1 MKKITIISIFLL
13 LVAINSNA
21 QDIFS
26 AAAEGD
32 LERIKQLIS
41 DKQELVNATNESGK
55 TALHIAS
62 EKGHLEIVEY
72 LLEGGADIE
81 AKSIYELTPLFS
93 AAETGNIEL
102 AEMLIKYRAD
112 VNAFSQFFGTALHR
126 AVYMGHPEVAKLLLK
141 QGAAVTVQNSTG
153 TVLHTAALLGRPNL
167 ARLLIE
173 NGADVNSK
181 NSSGITPLYYAISTG
196 NDRSDELA
204 MLFIN
209 NGADVNAADKN
220 GNSVLMM
227 AVQQGFPDV
236 ADKLIEKGADKT
248 IQTINTK
255 QSLLHS
261 AGIYGYGDVATILIQ
276 SGLDVNARDA
286 DGKTP
291 LYYAQKYGH
300 KTVAQPLVKAGAE
313 EEKTENNFGDSKYV
327 TKKMKNGEAYIWLLK
342 NRGYVIK
349 TRNHLF
355 IFDNEETGRKPDAP
369 SIDNGHYSLSEL
381 WDQNVMVLYSA
392 YHAHGGP
399 GEFIHTLEDS
409 LKNISYLHYKDDRWR
424 HGNKSLYLKG
434 RETHHIYGA
443 EIITMEAHEIYG
455 MGSLGY
461 LVRVDGL
468 TFFYSP
474 FPTSKTEEFNKE
486 VDFIAEHTD
495 KCDIAFIMAM
505 PEEGEACRD
514 YILEKLKPKVM
525 LPMGHKSTHKY
536 FRKFTEGA
544 ARIFPQIQTG
554 IPGNPGDRFYYR
566 KEELKFN

>member
-26 AAAEGD
+26 AAAEGN

-41 DKQELVNATNESGK
+41 ENHELVKECNKNQN
-55 TALHIAS
+55 TALHLAAQR
-62 EKGHLEIVEY
+62 GHLETVRY
-72 LLEGGADIE
+72 LLDKGAE
-81 AKSIYELTPLFS
+81 VNAKSKYETTPLFS
-93 AAETGNIEL
+93 AAETGNLEL
-102 AEMLIKYRAD
+102 AEMLIKYKAD
-112 VNAFSQFFGTALHR
+112 VNAVSQFFGTALHR
-126 AVYMGHPEVAKLLLK
+126 AVYMGHPEVVKLLLK
-141 QGAAVTVQNSTG
+141 HGADVTIQNSTG
-153 TVLHTAALLGRPNL
+153 TVLHTSALLGRPNL

-173 NGADVNSK
+173 YGADVNCV
-181 NSSGITPLYYAISTG
+181 NAMGITPLYYAIFTG
-196 NDRSDELA
+196 KDRSSELS

-209 NGADVNAADKN
+209 KGADVNATDKD

-227 AVQQGFPDV
+227 AVQQGYPDIV
-236 ADKLIEKGADKT
+236 EELIGEGADKT
-248 IQTINTK
+248 IRDINTK

-261 AGIYGYGDVATILIQ
+261 AAIYGYGDVATILIQ
-276 SGLDVNARDA
+276 SGLDVNARDS

-300 KTVAQPLVKAGAE
+300 KTVADPLVKAGAE
-313 EEKTENNFGDSKYV
+313 KEKTESNLGDSKYV

-355 IFDNEETGRKPDAP
+355 IFDNEETGRKPDEP

-381 WDQNVMVLYSA
+381 RDQNVMVLYSA

-409 LKNISYLHYKDDRWR
+409 LQNITYLHYKDDRWR

-434 RETHHIYGA
+434 REIHNIHGA

-461 LVRVDGL
+461 MVRVDGL

-486 VDFIAEHTD
+486 VDFIAEHID

-525 LPMGHKSTHKY
+525 LPMGHKSTHNY
-536 FRKFTEGA
+536 FRTFTENVTQK
-544 ARIFPQIQTG
+544 FPEIKTVC
-554 IPGNPGDRFYYR
+554 PLNPGDRVHY
-566 KEELKFN
+566 KKGNIN